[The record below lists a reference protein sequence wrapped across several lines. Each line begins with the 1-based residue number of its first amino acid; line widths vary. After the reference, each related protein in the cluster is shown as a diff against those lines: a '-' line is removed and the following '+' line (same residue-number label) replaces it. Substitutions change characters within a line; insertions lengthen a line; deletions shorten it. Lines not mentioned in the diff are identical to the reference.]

1 MTEVYDKS
9 QETVSLAFPVFCVPP
24 SFRNTVSL
32 RSSTN
37 PPISA
42 SKAMKK
48 PEARIEPYTHPAAGW
63 GALKYVAINL
73 IKEKVTG
80 GNYRTLFKQN
90 QPDGF
95 DCPGCAW
102 PDREHA
108 STFEFCENGVKAVA
122 AEATSKRVTP
132 QFFEEHT
139 IAELMEQSD
148 YELEQHGRLT
158 DPMVYDALRDRYVPI
173 GWDEA
178 FDLIARHL
186 KALDDPDRAAFYT
199 SGRASNEAA
208 FLFQLFVRMY
218 GTNNFPDCSNM
229 CHEATSRGLPGTVGV
244 GKGTVTMD
252 DLEHADTFLIFGQ
265 NPATNHPRMLGELRE
280 CAKRGATIVSINPLK
295 ERGLERFA
303 SPQHPIEMLTMGSTK
318 ISSVFIRP
326 TVGGDFA
333 LIKGVAKRVIELDDA
348 ALASGGERVL
358 DVEFLA
364 QHTVGFE
371 AFADDLRAESWDTII
386 AESGVP
392 MDDVLKLADI
402 YVKGKAVIST
412 WGMGLTQHK
421 NSVPTIQILSNLMM
435 MRGMIGK
442 RGAGLC
448 PVRGH
453 SNVQGDRT
461 VGIEERPT
469 QQFLDRLGKVYDFEP
484 PREHGLDVVN
494 SIQAMLDGKVKVF
507 IGLGGNF
514 SIATPDTPRTWEA
527 MRSCDLTVHIT
538 TKLNRSHL
546 IHGRDALIL
555 PTLGRTE
562 IDIQNGVAQGVSVED
577 SFSMVHISYGMNKP
591 ASPNLLSEIAIV
603 ARMAEATLG
612 SAKVDWRAHTNDYA
626 LIRDGIEKVF
636 PGFENYNERLKN
648 PGGFHLGVAS
658 RDRIWNTPSKK
669 AQFLVHAISVD
680 SPIHRARVR
689 HGERLLTLMTTRS
702 HDQYNTTIY
711 GLDDRY
717 RGVFGQRRVLFA
729 NRADIDMLGF
739 EVGQRVDITS
749 VWDDGVERRADSFLL
764 VEYDIPR
771 GCLGA
776 YYPETNPLVPLS
788 SVADGAGTPTSKSI
802 PVLLTASVEEAV
814 AA

>member
-1 MTEVYDKS
+1 
-9 QETVSLAFPVFCVPP
+9 
-24 SFRNTVSL
+24 
-32 RSSTN
+32 
-37 PPISA
+37 
-42 SKAMKK
+42 MKK

-63 GALKYVAINL
+63 GALKQVAINL
-73 IKEKVTG
+73 VKERVAG

-102 PDREHA
+102 PDREHG

-132 QFFEEHT
+132 AFFEQHT
-139 IAELMEQSD
+139 VSALMAQTD

-158 DPMVYDALRDRYVPI
+158 DPLVYDAKRDRYVPI
-173 GWDEA
+173 EWNDA
-178 FDLIARHL
+178 FELIASHL
-186 KALDDPDRAAFYT
+186 KQLDDPDRAAFYT

-208 FLFQLFVRMY
+208 FLYQLFVRMY

-229 CHEATSRGLPGTVGV
+229 CHEATSRGLPHTVGV
-244 GKGTVTMD
+244 GKGTVTLD
-252 DLEHADTFLIFGQ
+252 DFEHADTLLLFGQ

-303 SPQHPIEMLTMGSTK
+303 SPQHTLDMLSPKGVK

-326 TVGGDFA
+326 KVGGDFA

-348 ALASGGERVL
+348 AVANGGERVL
-358 DVEFLA
+358 DVAFIAE
-364 QHTVGFE
+364 HTVNFD
-371 AFADDLRAESWDTII
+371 AFADDLRAESWDAIL
-386 AESGVP
+386 AESGVER
-392 MDDVLKLADI
+392 DDLLNLADI
-402 YVKGKAVIST
+402 YVKARAVIST

-421 NSVPTIQILSNLMM
+421 NSVPTIQLLSNLMM
-435 MRGMIGK
+435 MRGNIGR

-461 VGIEERPT
+461 VGIEEKPT
-469 QQFLDRLGKVYDFEP
+469 QDFLDRLGAAYDFEP
-484 PREHGLDVVN
+484 PREHGYDVVET
-494 SIQAMLDGKVKVF
+494 IHAMLEGKVKVF

-527 MRSCDLTVHIT
+527 MRACDLTVHIT

-546 IHGRDALIL
+546 VHGRDALIL

-562 IDIQNGVAQGVSVED
+562 IDLQNGVPQGVSVED
-577 SFSMVHISYGMNKP
+577 SMSMVHISYGMNKP
-591 ASPNLLSEIAIV
+591 ASPNLLSEVAIV
-603 ARMAEATLG
+603 ARMAQATLG
-612 SAKVDWRAHTNDYA
+612 SSKVEWLAQAGNYA
-626 LIRDGIEKVF
+626 LIRDGIEKVID
-636 PGFENYNERLKN
+636 GFGRYNERLKQ

-658 RDRIWNTPSKK
+658 RERVWKTPSGK
-669 AQFLVHAISVD
+669 AQFIVHAIAHD
-680 SPIHRARVR
+680 TPIHRARAR
-689 HGERLLTLMTTRS
+689 HGERLMTLMTTRS

-717 RGVFGQRRVLFA
+717 RGVYGQRHVLFA
-729 NRADIDMLGF
+729 NRDDIDMLGF
-739 EVGQRVDITS
+739 EPGERVDITS
-749 VWDDGVERRADSFLL
+749 VWDDGVERRVNGFTL

-788 SVADGAGTPTSKSI
+788 SIADGAGTPTSKSI
-802 PVLLTASVEEAV
+802 PVLLTRSVDAMAAV